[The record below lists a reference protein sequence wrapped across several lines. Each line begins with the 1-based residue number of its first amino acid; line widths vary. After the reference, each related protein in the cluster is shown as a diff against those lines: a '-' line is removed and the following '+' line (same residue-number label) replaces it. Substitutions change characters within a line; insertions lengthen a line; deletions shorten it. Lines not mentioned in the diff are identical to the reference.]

1 MKGGIYH
8 IKNTVSNGIY
18 FGRSVDVSDRL
29 IHHKQQLKR
38 NVHANKR
45 LQHSWNKHG
54 EQAFEFKMIW
64 EETPDKLEELE
75 GLVLETAWGSERL
88 FNHHK
93 LSAGGF
99 MPNNKLGCFL
109 RSEETK
115 KKMSIAFT
123 GREFSKQHKQNI
135 AKVKAGL
142 KASDDTKK
150 KMSDARTGKPRPQSW
165 HDKMAEYRANNPN
178 PMQGKISPMR
188 GKTFPTIACEHC
200 GKEASKGNYNR
211 WHGSKCK
218 LKEHTW
224 KSEQK
229 QVK

>member
-1 MKGGIYH
+1 MNSGIYH

-18 FGRSVDVSDRL
+18 FGRSVDVKDRL
-29 IHHKQQLKR
+29 IHHKQHLKR
-38 NVHANKR
+38 NVHVNKR

-75 GLVLETAWGSERL
+75 GFILETVWGNERL

-99 MPNNKLGCFL
+99 LPNNKLGCFP

-115 KKMSIAFT
+115 KKISVAFK
-123 GREFSKQHKQNI
+123 GREFSEQHRQKI
-135 AKVKAGL
+135 AIGKTGL
-142 KASDDTKK
+142 KASDETKK
-150 KMSDARTGKPRPQSW
+150 KMSDKRSGKARPQSW
-165 HDKMAEYRANNPN
+165 HDKMAEYRENNPN

-188 GKTFPTIACEHC
+188 GKKFPTIACEHC
-200 GKEASKGNYNR
+200 GKEASKGNYLR
-211 WHGSKCK
+211 WHGNNCRSK
-218 LKEHTW
+218 
-224 KSEQK
+224 
-229 QVK
+229 